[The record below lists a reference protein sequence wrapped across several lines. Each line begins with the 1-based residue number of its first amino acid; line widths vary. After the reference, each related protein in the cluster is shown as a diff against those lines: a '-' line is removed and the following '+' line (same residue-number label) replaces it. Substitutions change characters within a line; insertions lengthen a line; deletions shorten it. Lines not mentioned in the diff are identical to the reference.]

1 MDDHVSLHVD
11 PIGHRIIAFMRGQA
25 EGITHPAELA
35 AHLSVPEEQV
45 RAELAKLER
54 LGVVDRGHT
63 LGGSEEY
70 MLNPTR
76 LGA

>member
-1 MDDHVSLHVD
+1 MDDHLTLHVD
-11 PIGHRIIAFMRGQA
+11 PIGHRIIAFMRQQP
-25 EGITHPAELA
+25 EGMTNPGELV
-35 AHLSVPEEQV
+35 AHLNVPEEDV

-63 LGGSEEY
+63 SEGNEEY

-76 LGA
+76 LGS